1 MTNQIEKLEFIS
13 SDSVDVSALF
23 TDNYVVVC
31 DTNVYLGL
39 YRFSPDYANFAL
51 ECLKEIQAYLML
63 PYTVKVEYHKHY
75 QALFKRR
82 QDVIEN
88 SIQDTMNLI
97 ETQRNKL
104 KNSCATLITRQFPG
118 AEEFQDEIDKK
129 YDELKSMLTD
139 YFDERSVLTLI
150 QDSWTSD
157 VVKELVQD
165 LLDSN
170 QIMGDFTRDEIYGIC
185 EDGENRYKKEIPPG
199 YKDGKK
205 KDGIRKY
212 SDLIL
217 WKEIIRFAK
226 EEQKNIIFVTDDIKP
241 DWWKIESDKYE
252 FLPQLVQEFERDT
265 KSRASTNGGI
275 TGPSMKIIPFVSADF
290 YESVS
295 KSMDVPKSDVVDQA
309 LKITDKDY
317 IESIKYRVFDSIMDN
332 LTYSGYDYVDESNLT
347 YSGSESMDDWEIEEY
362 DLSSFVMVERDG
374 DQIIY
379 EIVYNVQ
386 MSSYSYDYW
395 GRDEDTKEVVTS
407 PAYQHGVMGEVTIR
421 VIRTVDMLLD
431 FEDSSEFDSAEI
443 ISSDF
448 EESYYRSCYK
458 DEDEYDV
465 PDAYGT
471 CPECTRKIN
480 LENDGGNGF
489 CVHCAPNH

>member
-1 MTNQIEKLEFIS
+1 MTNQIENLAFIS
-13 SDSVDVSALF
+13 SDSVDVSTLISN
-23 TDNYVVVC
+23 NYVVVC

-51 ECLKEIQAYLML
+51 ECLKKIRAHLML

-82 QDVIEN
+82 QDVIEH
-88 SIQDTMNLI
+88 SIQDTMNLF

-118 AEEFQDEIDKK
+118 AEEFQGEIDKK

-150 QDSWTSD
+150 QDSWKSN

-165 LLDSN
+165 LLDNN
-170 QIMGDFTRDEIYGIC
+170 QIMEDFTRDEIYGIC

-212 SDLIL
+212 SDLIF
-217 WKEIIRFAK
+217 WKEVIRFAK
-226 EEQKNIIFVTDDIKP
+226 EEQKNIIFVTDDVKP
-241 DWWKIESDKYE
+241 DWWKIESEKYE
-252 FLPQLVQEFERDT
+252 FLPQLVQEFVRDT
-265 KSRASTNGGI
+265 KIRASTNGGV
-275 TGPSMKIIPFVSADF
+275 TGPSLKIVPFVSADF
-290 YESVS
+290 YEAVS
-295 KSMDVPKSDVVDQA
+295 KSMGVPKSDVVDQA
-309 LKITDKDY
+309 LKITDRDF
-317 IESIKYRVFDSIMDN
+317 IESIQYRVFDSVINN
-332 LTYSGYDYVDESNLT
+332 LTYSGYSYVDESVLT
-347 YSGSESMDDWEIEEY
+347 YSGSEGIDDWEIDNF
-362 DLSSFVMVERDG
+362 DLSSFAMVERDG

-379 EIVYNVQ
+379 ELVYNVQ
-386 MSSYSYDYW
+386 MSSNSYDYW

-407 PAYQHGVMGEVTIR
+407 PAYQHGVVGEVTIR

-431 FEDSSEFDSAEI
+431 FEDSSEFDSVEI

-448 EESYYRSCYK
+448 EEGYYRSCF
-458 DEDEYDV
+458 EDDYDDI
-465 PDAYGT
+465 PDAYGM
-471 CPECTRKIN
+471 CPDCARKIN
-480 LENDGGNGF
+480 IENDGGNGF
-489 CVHCAPNH
+489 CVECASNH

>member
-157 VVKELVQD
+157 VVKELVQY
-165 LLDSN
+165 LLDNN
-170 QIMGDFTRDEIYGIC
+170 QIMEDFTRDEIYGIC
-185 EDGENRYKKEIPPG
+185 EDGENRYKKDIPPG

-217 WKEIIRFAK
+217 WKEVIRFAK
-226 EEQKNIIFVTDDIKP
+226 EKQKNIIFVTDDVKP
-241 DWWKIESDKYE
+241 DWWKIENDKYE
-252 FLPQLVQEFERDT
+252 FLPQLVQEFEKDT
-265 KSRASTNGGI
+265 KTRASTNGGVP
-275 TGPSMKIIPFVSADF
+275 GHSMKIVPFVSADF
-290 YESVS
+290 YEAVS
-295 KSMDVPKSDVVDQA
+295 KSMGVPKSDVVDQA

-317 IESIKYRVFDSIMDN
+317 IDSIQYRVFDYVIN
-332 LTYSGYDYVDESNLT
+332 ELTYSGYSYVDESVLT
-347 YSGSESMDDWEIEEY
+347 YSGSEGIDDWEIENY
-362 DLSSFVMVERDG
+362 DLSSFAMVERDD

-379 EIVYNVQ
+379 ELVYNVQ

-407 PAYQHGVMGEVTIR
+407 PAYQHGVVGEVTIN
-421 VIRTVDMLLD
+421 VVRTVDMLLD
-431 FEDSSEFDSAEI
+431 FEDSSEFDSVEI

-448 EESYYRSCYK
+448 EERYYRSCF
-458 DEDEYDV
+458 EDDYDDI
-465 PDAYGT
+465 PNAYGM
-471 CPECTRKIN
+471 CPDCAKKIN
-480 LENDGGNGF
+480 VENDGGNGF
-489 CVHCAPNH
+489 CADCAPNH

>member
-1 MTNQIEKLEFIS
+1 MANQNESMSFVS
-13 SDSVDVSALF
+13 NDSVDVATLIAN
-23 TDNYVVVC
+23 NYVVVC

-51 ECLKEIQAYLML
+51 DCLKKIRAHLML
-63 PYTVKVEYHKHY
+63 PYTVKVEYHKHN

-118 AEEFQDEIDKK
+118 ADEFQDEIDNK
-129 YDELKSMLTD
+129 YNELKNMLTD
-139 YFDERSVLTLI
+139 YFDERSVFTLI
-150 QDSWTSD
+150 QDSWKSD

-165 LLDSN
+165 LLDNN
-170 QIMGDFTRDEIYGIC
+170 QVMDDFTRDEIYGIC

-217 WKEIIRFAK
+217 WKEVIRFAK
-226 EEQKNIIFVTDDIKP
+226 EEQKNIIFVTDDVKP
-241 DWWKIESDKYE
+241 DWWKIESDQYE

-265 KSRASTNGGI
+265 KIRASANGGV
-275 TGPSMKIIPFVSADF
+275 TGTSMKIVPFVSADF
-290 YESVS
+290 YEAVS
-295 KSMDVPKSDVVDQA
+295 KSLDVPRSDVVDQA

-317 IESIKYRVFDSIMDN
+317 IESIQYQVFDSIIDN
-332 LTYSGYDYVDESNLT
+332 LKYSGFDYVDESELT
-347 YSGSESMDDWEIEEY
+347 YSGSDGIDEWEIDNYE
-362 DLSSFVMVERDG
+362 LNSFTMFERDG

-379 EIVYNVQ
+379 ELVYNV
-386 MSSYSYDYW
+386 
-395 GRDEDTKEVVTS
+395 
-407 PAYQHGVMGEVTIR
+407 
-421 VIRTVDMLLD
+421 
-431 FEDSSEFDSAEI
+431 
-443 ISSDF
+443 
-448 EESYYRSCYK
+448 
-458 DEDEYDV
+458 
-465 PDAYGT
+465 
-471 CPECTRKIN
+471 
-480 LENDGGNGF
+480 
-489 CVHCAPNH
+489 PNE